1 MKNSIRVLLVDDHAV
16 VRQGYRHLLE
26 KAGIDVVAES
36 GSGEG
41 AYQDYSEHKPDVVIM
56 DLSMPGIGGLETLRK
71 IIAKDA
77 KANILIFSMHD
88 SAIFSSR
95 ALQAGAR
102 GYVSKASAPDVLVEA
117 ILTIAKGKR
126 YVSPDI
132 AQQIAI
138 SSLEGENLLRELSAR
153 EFEVFQLLAKG
164 LSLDEIANILHLDYK
179 TIANTQTRL
188 RQKLNIENG
197 SQLVLAAIR
206 LNILQV

>member
-1 MKNSIRVLLVDDHAV
+1 MKDIKVLLVDDHAV

-26 KAGIDVVAES
+26 KAGINVIAES
-36 GSGEG
+36 DNGEN
-41 AYQDYSEHKPDVVIM
+41 AYRDYEEFKPDLVVM
-56 DLSMPGIGGLETLRK
+56 DLSMPGIGGLEALRK
-71 IIAKDA
+71 LLIRDHKAKV
-77 KANILIFSMHD
+77 LIFSMHD

-117 ILTIAKGKR
+117 IIAIAKGKR

-132 AQQIAI
+132 AQQIAVNN
-138 SSLEGENLLRELSAR
+138 LEGENLLRELSSR
-153 EFEVFQLLAKG
+153 EFEVFQFLAKG
-164 LSLDEIANILHLDYK
+164 LSLEDIANTLHLDYK

-188 RQKLNIENG
+188 RQKLNVENG